1 MSQESR
7 KTKEREM
14 NGLAENVKI
23 IKGRKRRPRINIG
36 RGEVIKL
43 NCGRGLK
50 QQEMNM

>member
-7 KTKEREM
+7 KTKEREI
-14 NGLAENVKI
+14 NSLAEIVKN
-23 IKGRKRRPRINIG
+23 IKGRKRKPGINIG

-43 NCGRGLK
+43 KCGRGLK

>member
-7 KTKEREM
+7 KTKEREI
-14 NGLAENVKI
+14 NGLAENMKNI
-23 IKGRKRRPRINIG
+23 RGRKRKPGINIG

-50 QQEMNM
+50 QHEMSM